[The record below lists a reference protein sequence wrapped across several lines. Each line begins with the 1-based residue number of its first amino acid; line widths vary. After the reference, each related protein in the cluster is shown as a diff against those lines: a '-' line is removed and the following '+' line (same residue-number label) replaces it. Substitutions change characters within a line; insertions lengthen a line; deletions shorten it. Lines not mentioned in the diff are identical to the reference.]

1 MAGCGGRGLSVVS
14 PTLAS
19 MPEQVTFLSIDPRD
33 AKPEGFPDSGPFGGP
48 EMTSLA
54 QTVYQQVFELIE
66 NEEWSRNPTGEL
78 AVYWRMATG
87 QAAARLINLALA
99 LNTLL
104 SKVSVEDRQLLR
116 PKIAALFQSK
126 QMVFEENLVELEVG
140 ALLSSH
146 FEVFGLEPLVSPEFH
161 FSGDKPPSPDYG
173 IEVPEGVALIDATV
187 WHWEHLASWHR
198 LQTELGERLFSGVD
212 KRNVQRDILLHL
224 PMKPASNAQEIIAG
238 REMCG
243 KIADSES
250 GEEVLDVG
258 ASRPARIAWTS
269 VGSPLSTGWNPAN
282 LPQFSEPPIDPALVV
297 KRQSYEA
304 VATRFADGYLHLTVE
319 LCLTEKDVQNG
330 LHSLR
335 TALKR
340 KRRQASA
347 RPSLPYLIAVHLYS
361 SVATWEEFKPM
372 VEARLWPN
380 AQYRWLSGILAYEPN
395 QARLLPA
402 NARVPVLY
410 PVPNPH
416 ADVPVP
422 ASLLAAAGGRR
433 TLSRGRRDRGTN

>member
-1 MAGCGGRGLSVVS
+1 MAGHS
-14 PTLAS
+14 LAS
-19 MPEQVTFLSIDPRD
+19 MPEQVPFLSIDPRD
-33 AKPEGFPDSGPFGGP
+33 AKPEGFPDSGPSGGP

-54 QTVYQQVFELIE
+54 QTVYHQVFELIE
-66 NEEWSRNPTGEL
+66 DEEWSRNPTGEL

-99 LNTLL
+99 LNMLL
-104 SKVSVEDRQLLR
+104 TKVSVEDRQLLR
-116 PKIAALFQSK
+116 PKIAALFHGK

-146 FEVFGLEPLVSPEFH
+146 FEVFGLEPLVPSELR
-161 FSGDKPPSPDYG
+161 FSGEKPRSPDYG
-173 IEVPEGVALIDATV
+173 IEIPEGIVLIDATV

-198 LQTELGERLFSGVD
+198 LKTELGERLFHGVD
-212 KRNVQRDILLHL
+212 KRNIQRDILIHL
-224 PMKPASNAQEIIAG
+224 PMKPASNAQDIIGG

-243 KIADSES
+243 RIADSES

-269 VGSPLSTGWNPAN
+269 VGSPLSTGWNPAS
-282 LPQFSEPPIDPALVV
+282 LPHFSEPPIDPALVV

-304 VATRFADGYLHLTVE
+304 VATRFADGYLHLTTE
-319 LCLTEKDVQNG
+319 LCLTEKDVQDG
-330 LHSLR
+330 LSSLR

-361 SVATWEEFKPM
+361 SAATWEEFKPM

-380 AQYRWLSGILAYEPN
+380 AHYRWLSGILAYETY
-395 QARLLPA
+395 QARLLPP
-402 NARVPVLY
+402 NAGVRVLF

-422 ASLLAAAGGRR
+422 ASLLAAAGGPSQAQKGVETARLR
-433 TLSRGRRDRGTN
+433 TSSAS